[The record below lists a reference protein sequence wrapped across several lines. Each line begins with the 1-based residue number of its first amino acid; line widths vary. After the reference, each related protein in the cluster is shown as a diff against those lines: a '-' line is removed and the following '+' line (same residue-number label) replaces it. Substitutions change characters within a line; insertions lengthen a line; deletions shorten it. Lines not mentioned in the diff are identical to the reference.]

1 MHEFVEKALHYT
13 TIVVYYN
20 QEEGTTKE
28 DKDMIRTEIKTYTER
43 EQREVE
49 RKLQETGYNKIA
61 DCMWAKIYTKN
72 NNEIVVNREW

>member
-1 MHEFVEKALHYT
+1 MMT
-13 TIVVYYN
+13 
-20 QEEGTTKE
+20 
-28 DKDMIRTEIKTYTER
+28 RTEIKVNTEQ

-49 RKLQETGYNKIA
+49 RKLKETGYNKIA